1 MSYED
6 YFKSE
11 QWTAYLKLMEERPAA
26 FQDSEQIRIITD
38 PETVMEFI
46 ERTGRT
52 IGVLYQSPF
61 SILVVDLVRDAG
73 GEVFAYERLLP
84 AVPGGAVVTVPRCG
98 DSFILVKQYRHAIRK
113 TQLSFPRGFGEKNI
127 NAIDNAAKELKEEI
141 GARVTASRRLGAVT
155 ADSGILGN
163 EVDVIEAII
172 EPGEF
177 KSGYEGITEV
187 LLYTEDEMD
196 RLIAERQITD
206 GYTLAAWTLYKSS
219 KKNICS

>member
-11 QWTAYLKLMEERPAA
+11 QWSAYLKLMEERPAA

-73 GEVFAYERLLP
+73 GEVFAYERLLRQYP
-84 AVPGGAVVTVPRCG
+84 AAR
-98 DSFILVKQYRHAIRK
+98 
-113 TQLSFPRGFGEKNI
+113 LSLFR
-127 NAIDNAAKELKEEI
+127 A
-141 GARVTASRRLGAVT
+141 AVT
-155 ADSGILGN
+155 RSYWSSSIATPYEKHSCHFRGALVRKIL
-163 EVDVIEAII
+163 
-172 EPGEF
+172 
-177 KSGYEGITEV
+177 T
-187 LLYTEDEMD
+187 
-196 RLIAERQITD
+196 R
-206 GYTLAAWTLYKSS
+206 
-219 KKNICS
+219 